1 MVLGWDIQKDVSLD
15 SRKIHG
21 FAMVTAK
28 LVETLVF

>member
-21 FAMVTAK
+21 FSMATAK
-28 LVETLVF
+28 LVEILAF